1 MNELV
6 QALSAGRVVAV
17 ATESF
22 FGLLA
27 DATAST
33 AIDALLALKPR
44 GSDKGI
50 PLILPDRAS
59 WGSLVASIPAPAAA
73 LADAF
78 WPDALSLALP
88 VAAGVDARIALE
100 GTVAVRLPG
109 ASPAA
114 ELARAFGKPLSAT
127 SANLPGEPPATRS
140 EQVLA
145 SFPSAVEAGRL
156 LVVPGE
162 SPGGAPSTVVVFHSA
177 GIRVSREGR
186 IATSALA
193 SVLSPLG
200 VRLDGPVPR
209 R

>member
-1 MNELV
+1 MKEFV
-6 QALSAGRVVAV
+6 AALAAGRVVAV

-27 DATAST
+27 DATSRA

-50 PLILPDRAS
+50 PLILPNRES
-59 WGSLVASIPAPAAA
+59 WSSLVTSVPDDAAA
-73 LADAF
+73 LADTF
-78 WPDALSLALP
+78 WPGALSIALPPRADCDARLAL
-88 VAAGVDARIALE
+88 D

-109 ASPAA
+109 TSPAA
-114 ELARAFGKPLSAT
+114 ELARAFGRPLSAT
-127 SANLPGEPPATRS
+127 SANLPGEPPATRA

-145 SFPSAVEAGRL
+145 SFPVATAAGEL

-162 SPGGAPSTVVVFHSA
+162 SPGGAPSTVVVLDA
-177 GIRVSREGR
+177 GHVRVSREGR
-186 IATSALA
+186 IATAALA
-193 SVLSPLG
+193 SVLSPRG

>member
-1 MNELV
+1 LKTLV
-6 QALSAGRVVAV
+6 EALGEGRVVAI

-27 DATAST
+27 DATSSP

-44 GSDKGI
+44 GADKGI
-50 PLILPDRAS
+50 PLILPGRTS
-59 WGSLVASIPAPAAA
+59 WEALVAGVPPEAAA

-78 WPDALSLALP
+78 WPGALSIALP
-88 VAAGVDARIALE
+88 VGSGVDARLALD

-114 ELARAFGKPLSAT
+114 ELSRAFGRPLTAT
-127 SANLPGEPPATRS
+127 SANLPGSPPATRA
-140 EQVLA
+140 EQVLGA
-145 SFPSAVEAGRL
+145 FPIPVKNRSL

-162 SPGGAPSTVVVFHSA
+162 SPGGAPSTVVVFAA
-177 GIRVSREGR
+177 GKARVLREGR
-186 IATSALA
+186 VETSELA
-193 SVLSPLG
+193 SVLSRLG
-200 VRLDGPVPR
+200 VRLDEPLPR